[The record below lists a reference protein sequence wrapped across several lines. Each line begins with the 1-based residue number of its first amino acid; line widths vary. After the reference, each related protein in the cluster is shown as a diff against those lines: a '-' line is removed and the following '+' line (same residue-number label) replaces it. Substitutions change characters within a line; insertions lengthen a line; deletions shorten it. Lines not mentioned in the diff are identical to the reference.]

1 MFRSRELYDSI
12 PDHQSTTQKFWLNRM
27 ILQTLWRWR
36 HVQGPSRVHNFLEMK
51 PVLRSFTADN
61 DPILAIIKTNFFLV
75 IAISL
80 GLGID
85 DRDLYDLND
94 EYVIFPF
101 LSLHLL
107 IQWQQ
112 CAGYGSLPF
121 PLTTSNIYREGKGRL
136 PYPNL
141 GPLHIGPPRPLL
153 NHKRRRIVHFVDRG
167 NSPDTQRTSAIG
179 WPV

>member
-1 MFRSRELYDSI
+1 MFRSWELYDSI
-12 PDHQSTTQKFWLNRM
+12 PDHLSTTQKLWLSRV
-27 ILQTLWRWR
+27 ILQTLLRWR
-36 HVQGPSRVHNFLEMK
+36 HVQGPSRVHNFLAMK

-107 IQWQQ
+107 IQWQ
-112 CAGYGSLPF
+112 
-121 PLTTSNIYREGKGRL
+121 
-136 PYPNL
+136 
-141 GPLHIGPPRPLL
+141 
-153 NHKRRRIVHFVDRG
+153 
-167 NSPDTQRTSAIG
+167 
-179 WPV
+179 